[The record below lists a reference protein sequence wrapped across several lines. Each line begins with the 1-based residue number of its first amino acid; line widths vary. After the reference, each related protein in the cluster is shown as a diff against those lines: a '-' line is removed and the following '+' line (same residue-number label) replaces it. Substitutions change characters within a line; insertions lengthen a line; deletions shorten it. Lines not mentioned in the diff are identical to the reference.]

1 MTTQHTCTQLWDLAA
16 GKSMTTLTQHKK
28 AVRSLAAN
36 PRVSKTEPE
45 NII

>member
-1 MTTQHTCTQLWDLAA
+1 MYKQLWDLAA

-36 PRVSKTEPE
+36 PRVRALFLCDTFALG
-45 NII
+45 